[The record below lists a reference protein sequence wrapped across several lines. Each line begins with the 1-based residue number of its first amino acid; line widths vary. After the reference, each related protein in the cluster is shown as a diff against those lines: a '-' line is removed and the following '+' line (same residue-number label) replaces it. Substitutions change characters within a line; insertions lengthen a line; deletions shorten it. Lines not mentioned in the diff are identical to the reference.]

1 MGLLCEDCFMH
12 SVLIIDDHDIVRLG
26 LEALL
31 LRCPDVVLAG
41 HADSLQ
47 SGLAQIQRLCPALV
61 ISDMGLGDCAGLDT
75 LRALVH
81 AQAPR
86 RLLLVTMHDEML
98 YGEQALALGAN
109 GYLMKHSV
117 QANLVTAVLTILA
130 GGTWT
135 SPRLNAQLVDRYLR
149 RNTAARERASDG
161 LSSLST
167 RELQVL
173 ELLRSGKTT
182 KEIAVLLQLSNRT
195 IDIHRANMKKKLKLR
210 SGAELIAFASR
221 RA

>member
-1 MGLLCEDCFMH
+1 MH

-31 LRCPDVVLAG
+31 SRCPDLTLAG
-41 HADSLQ
+41 WADNLQ
-47 SGLAQIQRLCPALV
+47 SGLAQIHRQCPALV
-61 ISDMGLGDCAGLDT
+61 ISDMGLGDSHGLET
-75 LRALVH
+75 VRAL
-81 AQAPR
+81 AQAQGTR
-86 RLLLVTMHDEML
+86 RLLVVTMQDEML

-109 GYLMKHSV
+109 GYLMKGSV
-117 QANLVTAVLTILA
+117 QANLVPAVLTILH

-135 SPRLNAQLVDRYLR
+135 SPRLNARMVDRYLR
-149 RNTAARERASDG
+149 RNTGAKARAEEG
-161 LSSLST
+161 VSSLSA

-182 KEIAVLLQLSNRT
+182 KEIADQLQLSSRT
-195 IDIHRANMKKKLKLR
+195 VDIHRANMKKKLKLR
-210 SGAELIAFASR
+210 TGAELIAFASR

>member
-1 MGLLCEDCFMH
+1 MH

-31 LRCPDVVLAG
+31 SRCPDLSLAG
-41 HADSLQ
+41 WADSLQ
-47 SGLAQIQRLCPALV
+47 SGLAQIHRHCPSLV
-61 ISDMGLGDCAGLDT
+61 ISDMGLGDSAGLDT
-75 LRALVH
+75 VRALAQ

-86 RLLLVTMHDEML
+86 RLLVVTMLDEML
-98 YGEQALALGAN
+98 FGEQALAQGAN
-109 GYLMKHSV
+109 GYLMKGSV
-117 QANLVTAVLTILA
+117 QANLVPAVLTILH

-135 SPRLNAQLVDRYLR
+135 SPRLNSRMVDRYLR
-149 RNTAARERASDG
+149 RNTAGRERAVDG
-161 LSSLST
+161 MSSLSA

-182 KEIAVLLQLSNRT
+182 KEIAEVLQLSSRT
-195 IDIHRANMKKKLKLR
+195 VDIHRANMKKKLKLR